1 MEKTTMFNGLKKIIS
16 DQMIMDNDVTLGNL
30 SEKTKLKSDL
40 GIDSLD
46 LINIV
51 NDVEK
56 HFEIE
61 VGFESIEELHTIG
74 NCLSMIE
81 QKIYQR
87 MVA

>member
-1 MEKTTMFNGLKKIIS
+1 MEKLIMFNGLKKIIS
-16 DQMIMDNDVTLGNL
+16 DQVIMDRSVTLDNL
-30 SEKTKLKSDL
+30 SEKTQLKSDL

-46 LINIV
+46 LINII

-56 HFEIE
+56 QFEIE
-61 VGFESIEELHTIG
+61 VDFQSIENLHTIG

-81 QKIYQR
+81 QKMHQR

>member
-1 MEKTTMFNGLKKIIS
+1 MFNGLKKIIS
-16 DQMIMDNDVTLGNL
+16 DQVIMDNTVNLENL
-30 SEKTKLKSDL
+30 SEKTQLKSDL

-61 VGFESIEELHTIG
+61 VDFESIEELHTIG

-81 QKIYQR
+81 QKMHQR
-87 MVA
+87 MIA

>member
-1 MEKTTMFNGLKKIIS
+1 MEKLIMFNGLKKIIL
-16 DQMIMDNDVTLGNL
+16 DQVILDRTATLDNL
-30 SEKTKLKSDL
+30 SEKTQLKSDL

-56 HFEIE
+56 QFEIE
-61 VGFESIEELHTIG
+61 VDFESIEGLHTIG

-81 QKIYQR
+81 QKVHQR
-87 MVA
+87 MIA